1 MPAMSVD
8 DSRTCHVIH
17 LVTAEL
23 ALHQLPLLRA
33 LWRPADE
40 TRPGR
45 PLLMHVGRGALPTGL
60 AADRR
65 VPVPA
70 QLTHLAAR
78 RLAEFLPTVGP
89 VVLHAWTP
97 AAARVAVSAAAAR
110 GCGLVIEAA
119 GRPDTVLGELAA
131 GLGARGRLVVSGS
144 PAIGG
149 TSRRGLPIGGVVQI
163 PPAADAAALASVDRA
178 AVRARCG
185 LDGDEFVACALPPV
199 SRAAGTMLAAWGTL
213 LLSQIEP
220 RVRIL
225 VPERNR
231 EAERMRRLAVSCHHD
246 HVVCATGERLTL
258 AELVVA
264 ADVALLLPAE
274 NVAGEAAAW
283 ALAAER
289 PLIVSA
295 GTPLAAWVGE
305 SAAATV
311 PAGGPAKAVAAALL
325 GICEKASADA
335 ARAASTAG
343 GTARPDWS
351 QRLARYAALYAELA
365 S

>member
-1 MPAMSVD
+1 MSVD
-8 DSRTCHVIH
+8 DTRSCDVIH
-17 LVTAEL
+17 LVTADL

-33 LWRPADE
+33 LWRTDGGARAGE
-40 TRPGR
+40 
-45 PLLMHVGRGALPTGL
+45 PLLVHLGRGALPTGL
-60 AADRR
+60 PADKR
-65 VPVPA
+65 VSAPV
-70 QLTHLAAR
+70 QLPRLAAR
-78 RLAEFLPTVGP
+78 RLAKLLPAGAP

-97 AAARVAVSAAAAR
+97 AAARVAVCAAATR
-110 GCGLVIEAA
+110 GCGLIIEAD
-119 GRPDTVLGELAA
+119 GRPETVLCELAA
-131 GLGARGRLVVSGS
+131 GLGARGRLVVLGS
-144 PAIGG
+144 PFIDGS
-149 TSRRGLPIGGVVQI
+149 SRPDLPAGVVVQI

-185 LDGDEFVACALPPV
+185 LNGDEFVACALPPV
-199 SRAAGTMLAAWGTL
+199 SRAAGTMLAVWGAL

-231 EAERMRRLAVSCHHD
+231 EAERMGRLAASCRHD
-246 HVVCATGERLTL
+246 HVVCATEERLTL

-264 ADVALLLPAE
+264 ADVALLLPGGD
-274 NVAGEAAAW
+274 VAGEAAAW
-283 ALAAER
+283 ALAAGR

-335 ARAASTAG
+335 AGAASTAG